1 MFNREIM
8 FAADWGHA
16 VLQKQGKNSVLLQ
29 GWKMWMGFCCHQWSG
44 TKPPLKASLQNHGPS
59 ILVALVNLQSW
70 VLSLSVSIL
79 HVILLTILTLR
90 AGGRFDSHFWTQ
102 SGAPSPYLAFRAPP
116 RFQAIY
122 GVESVPRFQP
132 IFGIRSAPP
141 PAFKLYMVLKAC
153 PPAFNPYLAL
163 RAPPRFQ
170 ALYGV
175 ESVPCFQPIFGI
187 QSAPRFQ
194 AIFCVESGPIFS
206 V

>member
-1 MFNREIM
+1 MVICITSYSFIGIM
-8 FAADWGHA
+8 
-16 VLQKQGKNSVLLQ
+16 KQ
-29 GWKMWMGFCCHQWSG
+29 FD
-44 TKPPLKASLQNHGPS
+44 AF
-59 ILVALVNLQSW
+59 QSCI
-70 VLSLSVSIL
+70 SVSEAFPP
-79 HVILLTILTLR
+79 TILTLG

-132 IFGIRSAPP
+132 IFGTQSAPP

-153 PPAFNPYLAL
+153 PPPLSTHIWHSERPPAFKLYMVLRACPAFNPYLAF
-163 RAPPRFQ
+163 RAP
-170 ALYGV
+170 
-175 ESVPCFQPIFGI
+175 
-187 QSAPRFQ
+187 PRFQ